1 MSRLARRVP
10 AAVGG
15 LAVVAAMIVG
25 CSETV
30 TGTPQADPAQTGVP
44 LSPDTTTSRPSRT
57 SGPSPSTTAPTVPT
71 RTTSPGGAVPDVNT
85 TCADYDG
92 MDDTARRAL
101 MVELGKKSVLIAD
114 DPDAWAKIA
123 DMLCAIAKPTSL
135 VSDVVMG
142 KI

>member
-1 MSRLARRVP
+1 MSRLARRAS

-15 LAVVAAMIVG
+15 LAVVAALIAG

-57 SGPSPSTTAPTVPT
+57 SGPSPSTTVPT
-71 RTTSPGGAVPDVNT
+71 RTTSPGGAVPDVNA

-92 MDDTARRAL
+92 MDDAARLAL

>member
-1 MSRLARRVP
+1 MSRLASRMPP
-10 AAVGG
+10 ALGG
-15 LAVVAAMIVG
+15 LAVIAALVVG

-30 TGTPQADPAQTGVP
+30 TGTPQADPAQTGIP

-57 SGPSPSTTAPTVPT
+57 
-71 RTTSPGGAVPDVNT
+71 TSPGGVVPDASS
-85 TCADYDG
+85 TCADYDR
-92 MDDTARRAL
+92 MDETARLAL

-114 DPDAWAKIA
+114 DPEAWAKIA
-123 DMLCAIAKPTSL
+123 DMLCSIAKPTAL

>member
-1 MSRLARRVP
+1 MSRLARRAS
-10 AAVGG
+10 AAVGV
-15 LAVVAAMIVG
+15 LAVVAALIVG

-44 LSPDTTTSRPSRT
+44 LSPDTTTTSRPSRT
-57 SGPSPSTTAPTVPT
+57 SAPSPSTTVPT
-71 RTTSPGGAVPDVNT
+71 RTTSPGGAVPDVNA
-85 TCADYDG
+85 TCADYHG
-92 MDDTARRAL
+92 MDDAARLAL

-114 DPDAWAKIA
+114 DPEAWSKIA

>member
-1 MSRLARRVP
+1 VP

-25 CSETV
+25 CSETI

-57 SGPSPSTTAPTVPT
+57 SEPTPSTTVPT
-71 RTTSPGGAVPDVNT
+71 RTTSPGGAVPDVNA

-92 MDDTARRAL
+92 MDDAARLAL

>member
-1 MSRLARRVP
+1 MSRWARRAS

-15 LAVVAAMIVG
+15 LALVAAMIVG

-57 SGPSPSTTAPTVPT
+57 SGQTPSPSTTVPT
-71 RTTSPGGAVPDVNT
+71 RTTSPGGAVPDVNA

-92 MDDTARRAL
+92 MDESARLAL

-114 DPDAWAKIA
+114 DPEAWSKIA

>member
-10 AAVGG
+10 TAVGA
-15 LAVVAAMIVG
+15 LAVVAALMVG

-57 SGPSPSTTAPTVPT
+57 GGPSPSTTVPT
-71 RTTSPGGAVPDVNT
+71 RTTSPGGAVPDVNA

-92 MDDTARRAL
+92 MDDAARLAL

>member
-1 MSRLARRVP
+1 MSRLGRRVP
-10 AAVGG
+10 TAVGG
-15 LAVVAAMIVG
+15 LAVVAALIVG

-44 LSPDTTTSRPSRT
+44 LSPDTTTSRPSRGG
-57 SGPSPSTTAPTVPT
+57 GPSPSTTVPT

-92 MDDTARRAL
+92 MNDAARRAL
-101 MVELGKKSVLIAD
+101 MVELGKKSVMIAD